1 MLSTSYYGL
10 TNVVKFIPIAT
21 FIPVMITLWQVFHV
35 LFQAIMLC
43 VEKVFAVQFNESKDP
58 K

>member
-1 MLSTSYYGL
+1 MLSTSNYGL
-10 TNVVKFIPIAT
+10 TYVVKFIPIAT

-43 VEKVFAVQFNESKDP
+43 VEKVFAVQFNESEDP

>member
-1 MLSTSYYGL
+1 MITTSNDGL

-43 VEKVFAVQFNESKDP
+43 VEKVFAIQFNESKDP